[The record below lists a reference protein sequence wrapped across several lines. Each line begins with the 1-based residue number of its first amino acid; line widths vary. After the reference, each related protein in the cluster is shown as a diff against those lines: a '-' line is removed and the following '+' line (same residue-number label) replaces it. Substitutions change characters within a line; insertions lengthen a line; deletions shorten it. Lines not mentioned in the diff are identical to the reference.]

1 MVHGAPIVAESR
13 LSSNTNTTADPNPS
27 GPASNSRFGGNG
39 FTPGMIEGMKD
50 NKDSV
55 DIAAREDTSSDD
67 AQSKQSDGIKSGSSS
82 TSSSSQPK
90 AGSPAGGSSIGVAP
104 GAASI
109 VSSVENLFGREQS
122 PTEGALAKYSP
133 KGGNASPSGKTRG
146 DQGTGGT
153 TNPTQTT
160 GNVGSGGSK
169 NGFAQAS
176 TEVAPVKRDTTGTEG
191 AVVKTESRDQK
202 VDAASNA
209 SSKSIPQAVSQA
221 VANQSSSSIRDGSSD
236 EDPADDHQEIT
247 EVSAEDKAAGGRDI
261 RTRAK
266 VAKKPTAQPSGP
278 ITPLVGVGA
287 TAVGQ
292 TASILPPKST
302 EG

>member
-1 MVHGAPIVAESR
+1 MQLLSTFGAFLVAFTMVHGAPIVAESR

-27 GPASNSRFGGNG
+27 EPASNSRFGGNG

-50 NKDSV
+50 NKASV
-55 DIAAREDTSSDD
+55 DIAARDDTSSND
-67 AQSKQSDGIKSGSSS
+67 AKSKQSDGIKSGSSS

-109 VSSVENLFGREQS
+109 VSSVGSLFGRQQS

-133 KGGNASPSGKTRG
+133 KGGNAGPSGKTRG

-160 GNVGSGGSK
+160 GNLGSGGSK
-169 NGFAQAS
+169 NGFAQANA
-176 TEVAPVKRDTTGTEG
+176 EGAPVKRDTTGTEG

-209 SSKSIPQAVSQA
+209 SSENIPQAMGQA
-221 VANQSSSSIRDGSSD
+221 LGAR
-236 EDPADDHQEIT
+236 T
-247 EVSAEDKAAGGRDI
+247 I

-266 VAKKPTAQPSGP
+266 VAKKPTAQVSGP

-292 TASILPPKST
+292 TASILPPKLT